1 MFLPSTSIFKKGMYF
16 TLGGIILTLILLF
29 I

>member
-16 TLGGIILTLILLF
+16 TIAGIILTLILLF